1 MLGHPRL
8 RISNTDRIGSV
19 HVARL
24 KIALATVHGIVF
36 ESLAPRSLHIPQIEA
51 PLALLQLVHTG
62 VLEPAESTQEE
73 RCWTLGENGRR
84 IMDAV
89 APPRIQKE
97 RARQLARSF
106 LLHVEDLSEQPEAQ
120 IHLDGVAFG
129 PEYFTA
135 LKTLPFVP
143 VDVHVRPRSGN
154 QLDARAIEM
163 QLSELSEHLLVRVSV
178 KQ

>member
-1 MLGHPRL
+1 MLGHPRI

-19 HVARL
+19 HVSRL
-24 KIALATVHGIVF
+24 KIALTTGHGIIF
-36 ESLAPRSLHIPQIEA
+36 ESLMAGSLHISQAEA
-51 PLALLQLVHTG
+51 PLVLLQLVHTG
-62 VLEPAESTQEE
+62 VLEPTESTPEE
-73 RCWTLGENGRR
+73 RCWVLGEYGRR

-97 RARQLARSF
+97 RARQLVRSF
-106 LLHVEDLSEQPEAQ
+106 LLYAEELSERPETQ

-143 VDVHVRPRSGN
+143 VDVYVRPRAGN
-154 QLDARAIEM
+154 LLDTRAIEL
-163 QLSELSEHLLVRVSV
+163 QLSELSEHLLVRVSARS
-178 KQ
+178 